1 MKSLYLVLFSAFLLI
16 IQVQDAAARGT
27 IERACMRSDRTASR
41 DLCQCIQR
49 VADQT
54 LTRSDQRKGAKFF
67 AKPHKAQEIRQ
78 SDNASNE
85 AFWKKW
91 KAFGN
96 TAEAICG

>member
-1 MKSLYLVLFSAFLLI
+1 
-16 IQVQDAAARGT
+16 
-27 IERACMRSDRTASR
+27 MRSDRVVSR
-41 DLCQCIQR
+41 DLCKCIQR

-54 LTRSDQRKGAKFF
+54 LTRGDQRKGAKFF
-67 AKPHKAQEIRQ
+67 AKPQKAQDTRQ

-96 TAEAICG
+96 TAQAICS